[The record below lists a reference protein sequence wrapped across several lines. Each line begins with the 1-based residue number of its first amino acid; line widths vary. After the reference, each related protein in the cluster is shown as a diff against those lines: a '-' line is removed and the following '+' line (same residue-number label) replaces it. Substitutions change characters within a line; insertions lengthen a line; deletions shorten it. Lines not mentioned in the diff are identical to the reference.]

1 MSEERV
7 RRILCV
13 DDEPNV
19 LQGLRRHLS
28 MHYNVTTA
36 ESGEEA
42 LKILETDGPF
52 PVIVSDMRMP
62 GMNGAALFERVLE
75 VAPET
80 IKIMLTGHA
89 DLDAAISVVNEGR
102 VFRFLLK
109 PCPQETLHGALEDA
123 FEHYRLRNAER
134 ELLELTLQGS
144 IKVLS
149 DVMALA
155 QPELFGR
162 SNRLQGHVRAVL
174 HELGEESTWAE
185 EIAASLSQ
193 IGCVSLPP
201 EITKKLY
208 YAEAMTDDEEKQV
221 ARLSATTDGLLANI
235 PRLEPV
241 RQILKE
247 CAGLFEAG
255 TRQASSAKDDITLGA
270 RVLKLAWDFDVFETQ
285 RRDPIAALNG
295 IRESK
300 RHAREHVEAL
310 STVVEGRKS
319 EIESTTLDKLEV
331 GLMLHEDL
339 LASGGLLLIARGQLI
354 TGGVLA
360 RIQGY
365 AKRHGVR
372 EPILTVSPQGSAVS
386 S

>member
-1 MSEERV
+1 
-7 RRILCV
+7 ILCV

-19 LQGLRRHLS
+19 LQGLRRHLG
-28 MHYNVTTA
+28 MHFDVTTA

-42 LKILETDGPF
+42 LKIMQTDGPF

-62 GMNGAALFERVLE
+62 GMNGAELFECVLE
-75 VAPET
+75 AAPDT

-109 PCPQETLHGALEDA
+109 PCPQETLRGALEDA

-134 ELLELTLQGS
+134 ELLEKTLQGS

-149 DVMALA
+149 DMMALV

-162 SNRLQGHVRAVL
+162 ANRLQGHVRAIL
-174 HELGEESTWAE
+174 REMGEESTWAE

-193 IGCVSLPP
+193 IGCVSLPL
-201 EITKKLY
+201 EVTRKLY
-208 YAEAMTDDEEKQV
+208 YAESMTEEEEQQV
-221 ARLSATTDGLLANI
+221 ARLPETTDGLLANI

-255 TRQASSAKDDITLGA
+255 KGHDSDGA
-270 RVLKLAWDFDVFETQ
+270 GDVTTGALVLKLAWDFDVFETKL
-285 RRDPIAALNG
+285 RDPRAALDG
-295 IRESK
+295 IRETEL
-300 RHAREHVEAL
+300 HAREHVEAL

-319 EIESTTLDKLEV
+319 QIESMTLDQLET

-339 LASGGLLLIARGQLI
+339 LADNGLLLIARGQEI
-354 TGGVLA
+354 TESVLS

-372 EPILTVSPQGSAVS
+372 EPILTVLPHGAAAVH
-386 S
+386 